1 MSADKV
7 WFITGCSSGFG
18 KEIARKALETGA
30 NVVITARDL
39 NDLSEFKKDFPEK
52 ALLLNL
58 DVTHSQQI
66 KDAIAETIKQFNR
79 IDVLVNNAGYG
90 IVGAI
95 EEIPEEEARKIFD
108 TNFYAS
114 LNLIRTVLPYMR
126 KQKSGHIVNISCA
139 GGIISTPFLGIY
151 NASKF
156 ALEGMSE
163 ALAQELEP
171 MGIHVTLIES
181 GPMRTHFLDHAK
193 MRFNAI
199 EDYNEQRT
207 ILFNTLERY
216 KGNQPGDPEKIA
228 QTILNVVANPV
239 PPLHLPLG
247 KFAYERI
254 REKISGL
261 SDSMSSWEAIAIDTD
276 YK

>member
-1 MSADKV
+1 MSAEKV

-18 KEIARKALETGA
+18 REIAKQALATGA
-30 NVVITARDL
+30 KVVITARNI
-39 NDLSEFKKDFPEK
+39 NDIAGFRNEYPDRV
-52 ALLLNL
+52 LLLSL
-58 DVTHSQQI
+58 DVTNPEQI
-66 KDAIAETIKQFNR
+66 REAIAETIKKFSR

-95 EEIPEEEARKIFD
+95 EEIPEAEVRKIFD
-108 TNFYAS
+108 TNFYAV
-114 LNLIRTVLPYMR
+114 LNLTRAALPFMR
-126 KQKSGHIVNISCA
+126 KQKSGHIVNMSCA

-163 ALAQELEP
+163 ALAQELDP
-171 MGIHVTLIES
+171 LGIHVTLIES
-181 GPMRTHFLDHAK
+181 GPLRTKFLEHSLLKFDG
-193 MRFNAI
+193 I
-199 EDYNEQRT
+199 EDYNEQRN
-207 ILFNTLERY
+207 LLLNALDHY

-228 QTILNVVANPV
+228 QTIIQVVANPV

-254 REKISGL
+254 REKISTL
-261 SDSMSSWEAIAIDTD
+261 SDTMSSWEAVAIDTD